1 MEELLLLG
9 GVVLA
14 VVVIAPIVGAAMG
27 KERAQSLSESGREAL
42 KGGIKFGMEI
52 AKSWNDLV
60 TEAQTEVEE
69 QPKSTQPPQTLAQPP
84 QTVELN

>member
-14 VVVIAPIVGAAMG
+14 VVVIAPILGATMG
-27 KERAQSLSESGREAL
+27 KERAQSLSESGREVI
-42 KGGIKFGMEI
+42 KGGIKFGMEV

-60 TEAQTEVEE
+60 TEAQTEMKE
-69 QPKSTQPPQTLAQPP
+69 QPKSVQPSQTSAQPP